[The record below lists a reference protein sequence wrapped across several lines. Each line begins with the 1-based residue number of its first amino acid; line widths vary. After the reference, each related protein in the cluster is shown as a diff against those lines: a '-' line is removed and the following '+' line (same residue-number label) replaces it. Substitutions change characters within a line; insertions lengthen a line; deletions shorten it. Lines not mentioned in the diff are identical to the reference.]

1 MRKLVAHLVERG
13 HRRIGFVAGAPELSL
28 QADRY
33 AGYREGLADA
43 NITLDKSLIVN
54 GDLTRAGGYL
64 AGQQLLAL
72 PDRPTAIIGIND
84 LTAIGVMR
92 AASEARLVIGQ
103 DLAVAGFD
111 GLEDAAHTDP
121 PLTTLNQPVYDIARG
136 VVRMLLTIIGGEAPA
151 EPHIL
156 LKPELIIRPSTAGEA
171 RFFRGASKTFWNPR
185 SS

>member
-54 GDLTRAGGYL
+54 GDLTRAGGCL

-156 LKPELIIRPSTAGEA
+156 LKPELIIRPSTAG
-171 RFFRGASKTFWNPR
+171 
-185 SS
+185 